1 MVYYCLTRHI
11 LFFDVEITML
21 VKSRVQS
28 ETSSTAES
36 TSISQLLP
44 GSSSAKKLVL
54 AKVVSISTS
63 VGDENP
69 PGRSGDLG
77 GS

>member
-1 MVYYCLTRHI
+1 
-11 LFFDVEITML
+11 
-21 VKSRVQS
+21 
-28 ETSSTAES
+28 
-36 TSISQLLP
+36 
-44 GSSSAKKLVL
+44 L